1 MAVFEEPEIY
11 LPNMAPV
18 FKKTNTTETVTI
30 PFDYHHLDVSNTKP
44 ITFKVKSSN
53 AEIVR
58 NNSISIVNK
67 QLTFSLTGSPG
78 YTELDIEATDGETKN
93 DAQLPLYIFPDGDVF
108 LYSIPNKIVEQNS
121 EELSSRLSIQVVQ
134 IVLPSYGTPQ
144 FEITSSNPDFFI
156 DEKVTEVVQHPIFN
170 IWYNLSGSSYDPS
183 VSKESRITVTATDG
197 TSSHSRSFWFKV
209 GSDAPPEAVGVL
221 LDYSW
226 STGSPFDYVIPAGSF
241 TDPEGNALKFSSG
254 NLPYGLDIDPETGS
268 ITGTSD
274 KITSFEVTITA
285 TDRYNQSATHTLQ
298 VIVNNPVASPT
309 NVAPMVTEIADQ
321 TLEINGVQTID
332 LTGFFVD
339 TEALVFKT
347 TISDASVVTATVSD
361 IDDNMLILTGLS
373 AGMTSITVTA
383 TDTGGLAVSTT
394 FEVTVNTSPTA
405 ILETLPVQQ
414 QDIFV
419 YRNPVSGFFILR
431 MVNAFRG
438 RLKIRVLDMS
448 GKALHSYEREKR
460 SEVLEAAVEAGSL
473 GRGIYLLEVQ
483 ADQQVWIRKV
493 IKN

>member
-1 MAVFEEPEIY
+1 M
-11 LPNMAPV
+11 
-18 FKKTNTTETVTI
+18 
-30 PFDYHHLDVSNTKP
+30 
-44 ITFKVKSSN
+44 
-53 AEIVR
+53 
-58 NNSISIVNK
+58 
-67 QLTFSLTGSPG
+67 
-78 YTELDIEATDGETKN
+78 
-93 DAQLPLYIFPDGDVF
+93 
-108 LYSIPNKIVEQNS
+108 
-121 EELSSRLSIQVVQ
+121 
-134 IVLPSYGTPQ
+134 
-144 FEITSSNPDFFI
+144 
-156 DEKVTEVVQHPIFN
+156 
-170 IWYNLSGSSYDPS
+170 
-183 VSKESRITVTATDG
+183 
-197 TSSHSRSFWFKV
+197 
-209 GSDAPPEAVGVL
+209 L
-221 LDYSW
+221 LDSLLETY
-226 STGSPFDYVIPAGSF
+226 PM
-241 TDPEGNALKFSSG
+241 
-254 NLPYGLDIDPETGS
+254 GLDIDPETGS

-298 VIVNNPVASPT
+298 VIVNNPVSPT

-321 TLEINGVQTID
+321 TLEVNGMQTID
-332 LTGFFVD
+332 LTRVFVD

-347 TISDASVVTATVSD
+347 TIRDASVVTATVSG

-383 TDTGGLAVSTT
+383 TDTGDLAVSTT

-405 ILETLPVQQ
+405 ILGTLPVQQ

-419 YRNPVSGFFILR
+419 YRNPVSGFFTLR